1 MDPITIIAIVIGLLI
16 AGFLIFIE
24 NAFEKILNT
33 ILSLIG
39 LNSSTGP
46 LKVKISKRDQ
56 CLELAIEN
64 KGNTKARLA
73 DIEVIDGKGKKSFP
87 LPFSNEEAA
96 IRGEWWKRAKRKFE
110 KHCYPIRLIQVLP
123 RPFISLKRTS
133 KDATWIP

>member
-1 MDPITIIAIVIGLLI
+1 MDPITIIAIVTGLLI

-24 NAFEKILNT
+24 NTFEKTLNP

-46 LKVKISKRDQ
+46 IEVKIRKRDQ

-73 DIEVIDGKGKKSFP
+73 AIEVIDGKGKKSFP
-87 LPFSNEEAA
+87 LPFSNKENA
-96 IRGEWWKRAKRKFE
+96 IQGMGEKSEKKFE
-110 KHCYPIRLIQVLP
+110 KHCYPIRLIKVLP

-133 KDATWIP
+133 KDAT